1 MCNVYIN
8 KKIITCLFYLYND
21 INFEDYGFN
30 VGYGFK
36 PQGVQPKSQL
46 CPFRWFLLIEN
57 IF

>member
-46 CPFRWFLLIEN
+46 CPFR
-57 IF
+57 